1 MHLKQGILIFRG
13 VVLFMMLICI
23 ASCGKKEVKN
33 VSEESRIAQQAFQ
46 LADTIRN
53 AYLDSDRKTLE
64 KYSTQEGY
72 RELIGVLKDFDNAE
86 LEFVP
91 TWVEIEGS
99 VVRLTVSWKG
109 TWSVRDVK
117 KDERGLAV
125 FVLEG
130 EPLKLVQV
138 LRANPFR
145 QPE

>member
-1 MHLKQGILIFRG
+1 
-13 VVLFMMLICI
+13 MMLICI